1 MLEDKLRLKK
11 GDYVVIIFVVII
23 IVVLLCMNL
32 NRKQGNYVH
41 ITVDGMTKTY
51 SLSEN
56 EVVLFVNDKQ
66 VFDASHTGI
75 TNTIVIEN
83 GQVYMKNAN
92 CPDQVCVKHKS
103 ISKHGEMIICLPNK
117 VFVEIEGNIANEIDN

>member
-32 NRKQGNYVH
+32 NRKQGHYVH
-41 ITVDGMTKTY
+41 ITVDGTTKTY
-51 SLSEN
+51 SLFEN
-56 EVVLFVNDKQ
+56 EVVFFENDKQ

-103 ISKHGEMIICLPNK
+103 ISKNGEMIICLPNK
-117 VFVEIEGNIANEIDN
+117 VFVEIESNVAKEIDN